1 LQTIIKDS
9 SALCKLNGGI
19 ASAALAAAIK
29 FGIESLAG
37 VKGVHFIGEDV
48 EVVCDGGVGVS
59 AEAIVEAIE
68 TAGCPRGKVSVEF
81 AQVDS
86 EG

>member
-9 SALCKLNGGI
+9 SAFCKLNGGI
-19 ASAALAAAIK
+19 SSAALAAAIK
-29 FGIESLAG
+29 FGIESLPG

-48 EVVCDGGVGVS
+48 EVVCDGAGVS
-59 AEAIVEAIE
+59 ADAIVEALE

-81 AQVDS
+81 ARGDS